1 MKYAFLSNGTQ
12 SFYLGTVVI
21 LPLRKEF
28 TNNDGTIELTLESKW
43 VLDVAISWVK
53 CNEIWQVQ
61 VRKYRQYSSLW
72 ALQFLS

>member
-1 MKYAFLSNGTQ
+1 M
-12 SFYLGTVVI
+12 VI

-43 VLDVAISWVK
+43 VLDVGINWVK
-53 CNEIWQVQ
+53 YNEMWQVQ
-61 VRKYRQYSSLW
+61 VRKYSQYSSLW